1 MRGASQLNGLSFS
14 LLNENT
20 KKTALVSKFNV
31 GIYSIIY
38 VMRTISITYKNGVSA
53 PPRRQLLLA
62 MKARNIRIVQGCRTI
77 HARTLRYDEPDRSF
91 GAAAVVP
98 RNVFGRNSA
107 RRE

>member
-1 MRGASQLNGLSFS
+1 
-14 LLNENT
+14 
-20 KKTALVSKFNV
+20 
-31 GIYSIIY
+31 
-38 VMRTISITYKNGVSA
+38 MRTISITYKNGVSA